1 MLPFTLRLLAVAT
14 AVLAA
19 TVSSAAAVT
28 TYRATISGSYTTSGT
43 VTSDRCEGGPL
54 SGDATETAR
63 FRTTRPAKIFVQRLA
78 SSYPAVALVDDHRP
92 LRAKATV
99 TRTSG
104 LDRGDTPRGCD
115 APPKPQDCGTR
126 TLAFDV
132 GFGTRGGG
140 VAPDLSKNGF
150 GRPGLFR
157 SCALTVGMFGFP
169 TFADGGGFARVGAKR
184 LLAGR
189 RLVLRG
195 GRRGSERETGGGI
208 ESSGSFDLRY
218 TIALTPA
225 S

>member
-1 MLPFTLRLLAVAT
+1 MLPITLRLLAAAV
-14 AVLAA
+14 AVLAVAA
-19 TVSSAAAVT
+19 TPAAAVT
-28 TYRATISGSYTTSGT
+28 TYRATISGTYTTTGT
-43 VTSDRCEGGPL
+43 VTSDRCEAGPL
-54 SGDATETAR
+54 TGDASETAR
-63 FRTTRPAKIFVQRLA
+63 FRTTRPAKVFVQRLA

-92 LRAKATV
+92 LRATATV

-115 APPKPQDCGTR
+115 APPKAQDCGTR

-157 SCALTVGMFGFP
+157 ACALTVGMFP
-169 TFADGGGFARVGAKR
+169 TFADGGGSARVAAKR

-195 GRRGSERETGGGI
+195 GRRGSERESGGGI

-218 TIALTPA
+218 TITLTP
-225 S
+225 SR